1 MNKIQ
6 VDIEVDANLEKA
18 WKFWN
23 EPELIKSWAFARDDW
38 ECPHAENN
46 LVVGGKFMTRM
57 SAKDKSFGFDFAGT
71 YTDIKEY
78 KKIKY
83 VLSDDISDAAHWH
96 IFPAVDDT
104 LTVDGE
110 GGEVLTLP
118 SLHVNSITSVTER
131 GRELEEWTEYEWS
144 KTGDLKRLGG
154 CWTTRWQGITVEM
167 HHGYDLDGAD
177 FADLLKAIGTAV
189 ATAAANPLGIPEVMG
204 PFQWQSS
211 AGAWIGDAATT
222 LGRYALPW
230 SA

>member
-1 MNKIQ
+1 MTDYPPHGLTPEILAEYAPIDPDTPNLQQAI
-6 VDIEVDANLEKA
+6 DAA
-18 WKFWN
+18 V
-23 EPELIKSWAFARDDW
+23 SYAR
-38 ECPHAENN
+38 N
-46 LVVGGKFMTRM
+46 T
-57 SAKDKSFGFDFAGT
+57 
-71 YTDIKEY
+71 
-78 KKIKY
+78 
-83 VLSDDISDAAHWH
+83 AHWH

-131 GRELEEWTEYEWS
+131 GRELEEWADYEWS

-167 HHGYDLDGAD
+167 HHGYDLTSAD

>member
-1 MNKIQ
+1 MAYPPHGITAAVLASVTDLIDPDTPNIQ
-6 VDIEVDANLEKA
+6 SAIDAA
-18 WKFWN
+18 V
-23 EPELIKSWAFARDDW
+23 SYAR
-38 ECPHAENN
+38 N
-46 LVVGGKFMTRM
+46 T
-57 SAKDKSFGFDFAGT
+57 
-71 YTDIKEY
+71 
-78 KKIKY
+78 
-83 VLSDDISDAAHWH
+83 AHWH

-131 GRELEEWTEYEWS
+131 GRELEEWTDYEWS

-167 HHGYDLDGAD
+167 NHGYDLTSAD

-189 ATAAANPLGIPEVMG
+189 AMAAANPLGMPEVMG

>member
-1 MNKIQ
+1 MAYPPHGITAAVLASVTDLIDPDTPNIQ
-6 VDIEVDANLEKA
+6 SAIDAA
-18 WKFWN
+18 V
-23 EPELIKSWAFARDDW
+23 SYAR
-38 ECPHAENN
+38 N
-46 LVVGGKFMTRM
+46 T
-57 SAKDKSFGFDFAGT
+57 
-71 YTDIKEY
+71 
-78 KKIKY
+78 
-83 VLSDDISDAAHWH
+83 AHWH

-110 GGEVLTLP
+110 GGVVLTLP

-131 GRELEEWTEYEWS
+131 GRELEEWTDYEWS

-154 CWTTRWQGITVEM
+154 CWTTRWQGITVELN
-167 HHGYDLDGAD
+167 HGYDPEDAD
-177 FADLLKAIGTAV
+177 LLDLLKAIGSAV

-211 AGAWIGDAATT
+211 AGAWIGDAATA

>member
-1 MNKIQ
+1 MAYPPHGITAAVLASVTDLIDPDTPNIQ
-6 VDIEVDANLEKA
+6 SAIDAA
-18 WKFWN
+18 V
-23 EPELIKSWAFARDDW
+23 SYAR
-38 ECPHAENN
+38 N
-46 LVVGGKFMTRM
+46 T
-57 SAKDKSFGFDFAGT
+57 
-71 YTDIKEY
+71 
-78 KKIKY
+78 
-83 VLSDDISDAAHWH
+83 AHWH

-131 GRELEEWTEYEWS
+131 GRELEEWTDYEWS

-154 CWTTRWQGITVEM
+154 CWTTRWQGITVELN
-167 HHGYDLDGAD
+167 HGYDPEDAD
-177 FADLLKAIGTAV
+177 LLDLLKAIGSAV

-204 PFQWQSS
+204 PFQWTGTGGS
-211 AGAWIGDAATT
+211 WVGDSATT

>member
-1 MNKIQ
+1 MTYPPHGLTAEILAKYLPEGMIDPDTPNIQ
-6 VDIEVDANLEKA
+6 SAIDAA
-18 WKFWN
+18 V
-23 EPELIKSWAFARDDW
+23 SYAR
-38 ECPHAENN
+38 N
-46 LVVGGKFMTRM
+46 T
-57 SAKDKSFGFDFAGT
+57 
-71 YTDIKEY
+71 
-78 KKIKY
+78 
-83 VLSDDISDAAHWH
+83 AHWH

-131 GRELEEWTEYEWS
+131 GRELVEWTDYEWS
-144 KTGDLKRLGG
+144 ATGDLKRLAG
-154 CWTTRWQGITVEM
+154 CWTTTWRGITVELN
-167 HHGYDLDGAD
+167 HGYALEVDGTINAD

>member
-1 MNKIQ
+1 MAYPPHGITAAVLASVTDLIDPDTPNIQ
-6 VDIEVDANLEKA
+6 SAIDAA
-18 WKFWN
+18 V
-23 EPELIKSWAFARDDW
+23 SYAR
-38 ECPHAENN
+38 N
-46 LVVGGKFMTRM
+46 T
-57 SAKDKSFGFDFAGT
+57 
-71 YTDIKEY
+71 
-78 KKIKY
+78 
-83 VLSDDISDAAHWH
+83 AHWH

-110 GGEVLTLP
+110 GGVVLTLP

-131 GRELEEWTEYEWS
+131 GRELEEWTDYEWS

-154 CWTTRWQGITVEM
+154 CWTTRWQGITVELN
-167 HHGYDLDGAD
+167 HGYDPEDAD
-177 FADLLKAIGTAV
+177 LLDLLKAIGSAV

-211 AGAWIGDAATT
+211 AGAWIGDAAPT

>member
-1 MNKIQ
+1 VAYPPHGITASVLASVTDLIDPDTPNIQ
-6 VDIEVDANLEKA
+6 SAIDAA
-18 WKFWN
+18 V
-23 EPELIKSWAFARDDW
+23 SYAR
-38 ECPHAENN
+38 N
-46 LVVGGKFMTRM
+46 T
-57 SAKDKSFGFDFAGT
+57 
-71 YTDIKEY
+71 
-78 KKIKY
+78 
-83 VLSDDISDAAHWH
+83 AHWH

-110 GGEVLTLP
+110 GGVVLTLP

-131 GRELEEWTEYEWS
+131 GRELEEWTDYEWS

-167 HHGYDLDGAD
+167 NHGYDLTSAD

>member
-1 MNKIQ
+1 MAYPPHGITAAVLASVTDLIDPDTPNIQ
-6 VDIEVDANLEKA
+6 SAIDAA
-18 WKFWN
+18 V
-23 EPELIKSWAFARDDW
+23 SYAR
-38 ECPHAENN
+38 N
-46 LVVGGKFMTRM
+46 T
-57 SAKDKSFGFDFAGT
+57 
-71 YTDIKEY
+71 
-78 KKIKY
+78 
-83 VLSDDISDAAHWH
+83 AHWH

-131 GRELEEWTEYEWS
+131 GRELEEWTDYEWS

-154 CWTTRWQGITVEM
+154 CWTTRWQGITVELN
-167 HHGYDLDGAD
+167 HGYDPEDAD
-177 FADLLKAIGTAV
+177 LLDLLKAIGSAV

>member
-1 MNKIQ
+1 MAYPPHGITAAVLASVTDLIDPDTPNIQ
-6 VDIEVDANLEKA
+6 SAIDAA
-18 WKFWN
+18 V
-23 EPELIKSWAFARDDW
+23 SYAR
-38 ECPHAENN
+38 N
-46 LVVGGKFMTRM
+46 T
-57 SAKDKSFGFDFAGT
+57 
-71 YTDIKEY
+71 
-78 KKIKY
+78 
-83 VLSDDISDAAHWH
+83 AHWH

-131 GRELEEWTEYEWS
+131 GRELEEWTDYEWS

-167 HHGYDLDGAD
+167 NHGYDLTSAD

-189 ATAAANPLGIPEVMG
+189 ATAAANPLGIPEVIG
-204 PFQWQSS
+204 PYQLTGDMSQ
-211 AGAWIGDAATT
+211 AWIGDGRTT
-222 LGRYALPW
+222 LSRFCLPW